1 MESLGL
7 PLALHDRDLASLAA
21 ICAHTLLKNKRPG
34 YVHFVYRMPSY
45 TSAVP
50 IKTADG
56 I

>member
-7 PLALHDRDLASLAA
+7 PLGLHDRDLASLKGLL
-21 ICAHTLLKNKRPG
+21 AHTLLKNKRPG
-34 YVHFVYRMPSY
+34 YVHFVYRMASY
-45 TSAVP
+45 TSAVL